1 MDNTLKPDQPEM
13 SLKPEPDI
21 QTKWGVQVWIFPVFL
36 LIGALTAYLDAEWQM
51 HTILVETVHALV
63 VSVLFILCLVCQ
75 QRYPEVRQYGW
86 SFVVWG
92 VGLLMMGSWID
103 ILDDPPTLHWL
114 TFGDFQFGRSWQQ
127 AFMKKIL
134 GYTMGVAL
142 IAVGFV
148 QWIPWMLS
156 TQRVMNGLNRRLR
169 DSSKALNQ
177 ALLSR
182 DESVESERLRISREL
197 HDEVAQQLTSLK
209 LQVKLAEKL
218 RSQKPAQFSE
228 WTADG
233 FAKLGHSVSEVIQ
246 NVRSISRNLRPES
259 LYSLGFSPAVAQFLD
274 QRGREHPEIR
284 FILEDKLFARSNTAS
299 QLPEMN
305 AGSHIEQRFSERARL
320 HVFRMIQEAVR
331 NAVKHS
337 QAKQIQVILEPD
349 RVIIQDDGRGF
360 PWVHSKQP
368 KPSDDDLIQEGH
380 FGLVGLFERAIEAG
394 VSCELQTGNSTLEGN
409 ENGSEGY
416 SGARIVFTWPE
427 KPEE

>member
-1 MDNTLKPDQPEM
+1 MVNTLKSET
-13 SLKPEPDI
+13 EI
-21 QTKWGVQVWIFPVFL
+21 QSKWEVPAKWGVQAWIFPVFL

-63 VSVLFILCLVCQ
+63 VSVLFILCLLCQ

-156 TQRVMNGLNRRLR
+156 TQRVMNALNRKLR
-169 DSSKALNQ
+169 ESSKALNQ

-209 LQVKLAEKL
+209 LQVQLAEKL

-228 WTADG
+228 WTEQG
-233 FAKLGHSVSEVIQ
+233 FAKLSHGVSEIIQ
-246 NVRSISRNLRPES
+246 SVRSISRNLRPES
-259 LYSLGFSPAVAQFLD
+259 LYSLGFSPAIAQFLE
-274 QRGREHPEIR
+274 QRGREHPEIQ
-284 FILEDKLFARSNTAS
+284 FILEDKLFARNNATSP
-299 QLPEMN
+299 LPEMN

-337 QAKQIQVILEPD
+337 QAQQIQVILEPN
-349 RVIIQDDGRGF
+349 RVIVQDDGRGF
-360 PWVHSKQP
+360 PWVHSKRP

-380 FGLVGLFERAIEAG
+380 FGLVGLFERASEAG
-394 VSCELQTGNSTLEGN
+394 VSCELQTANSLLEGN
-409 ENGSEGY
+409 EIGPEGK
-416 SGARIVFTWPE
+416 SGARIVFTWSENPE
-427 KPEE
+427 N